1 LDSKFSGSNKPNI
14 ADVNN
19 LQTVLNTKLDNT
31 YKPTINDVIGL
42 SNQLSSLFGLGNL
55 PTIGQITGLQGA
67 LDLKFS
73 SFNLPTIGNVQGL
86 QTSLDGKFSSIN
98 PPQISN
104 IPNLSQSLANA
115 FSPSNLPSISNV
127 QGLSDSLASK
137 FSTSNQPN
145 IGNVNGLQ
153 SLLDSKFS
161 AGNPPSVSSILGLD
175 ALLGLGGASSGNLSN
190 YYNKSAIDAKFDV
203 VYANDLSLA
212 DRADQKYEFFSVAGN
227 ENNQR
232 VLNIGSI
239 VYPRSLLSE
248 AKMVNIKICFSQ
260 DRDFDNDFYLLIM
273 FKFSGFPV
281 GFYSMVNGTITYLY
295 GSCKYF
301 IFGEGKSSNTP
312 EFIYYSSI

>member
-1 LDSKFSGSNKPNI
+1 
-14 ADVNN
+14 
-19 LQTVLNTKLDNT
+19 
-31 YKPTINDVIGL
+31 
-42 SNQLSSLFGLGNL
+42 
-55 PTIGQITGLQGA
+55 
-67 LDLKFS
+67 LKFS
-73 SFNLPTIGNVQGL
+73 SV
-86 QTSLDGKFSSIN
+86 N

-104 IPNLSQSLANA
+104 IPNLSSSLANA
-115 FSPSNLPSISNV
+115 FSPSNLPSIGNVQGLSDSLSSKFSSSNQPSIGNVAGLQGLLDAKFSPSNLPSISNV

-145 IGNVNGLQ
+145 IGNINGLQ

-161 AGNPPSVSSILGLD
+161 AGNPPSVSSIVGLD

-260 DRDFDNDFYLLIM
+260 DRDFD
-273 FKFSGFPV
+273 
-281 GFYSMVNGTITYLY
+281 
-295 GSCKYF
+295 
-301 IFGEGKSSNTP
+301 SNT
-312 EFIYYSSI
+312 